1 MSTLQNTDLFAVH
14 RGTET
19 YKVNYGDILAGVTL
33 PNALEY
39 KGIADPTQPV
49 PSPAGGLKV
58 GMVYV
63 LSPSG
68 TIHASWAGV
77 AGLAARDGQLA
88 LWEGAKWELMGENG
102 FSQPDATETVKGI
115 AEIAT
120 TAEVTA
126 RTDDQRI
133 VTPAKLKAYV
143 ATNAPAPPD
152 ATETVKGIVEL
163 ATAAETTAGTSNTLA
178 VHPAG
183 LKVEL
188 DKKLN
193 KNIAT
198 LPALP

>member
-39 KGIADPTQPV
+39 KGIANPTQPA
-49 PSPAGGLKV
+49 PSPTGGLKV

-68 TIHASWAGV
+68 TIHASWTGV
-77 AGLAARDGQLA
+77 AGLAAVDGQLA
-88 LWEGAKWELMGENG
+88 LWEGTKWELMGESG
-102 FSQPDATETVKGI
+102 FSQ
-115 AEIAT
+115 
-120 TAEVTA
+120 
-126 RTDDQRI
+126 
-133 VTPAKLKAYV
+133 
-143 ATNAPAPPD
+143 PD

-163 ATAAETTAGTSNTLA
+163 ATAAETTTGTDNTRA
-178 VHPAG
+178 VHPKG

>member
-1 MSTLQNTDLFAVH
+1 MSTLHTTDLFAVH
-14 RGTET
+14 RGTKS
-19 YKVNYGDILAGVTL
+19 YKVSYKDILAGIKL
-33 PNALEY
+33 PSALEY
-39 KGIADPTQPV
+39 KGVVNPTKPA
-49 PSPAGGLKV
+49 PSPSGGLQV

-68 TIHASWAGV
+68 TIHASWTGV
-77 AGLAARDGQLA
+77 AGLAATDGQLA
-88 LWEGAKWELMGENG
+88 LWEGAKWELMGDTG
-102 FSQPDATETVKGI
+102 FTQPDATETVKGI

-126 RTDDQRI
+126 GTDNERI

-143 ATNAPAPPD
+143 ATNAPTPPT
-152 ATETVKGIVEL
+152 ATETIKGIVEL
-163 ATAAETTAGTSNTLA
+163 ATAAETTTGTDAHRA
-178 VHPAG
+178 VHPKG

-193 KNIAT
+193 KNIAL